1 MLLDSYRPDLSFS
14 SSLYSFFALFSLY
27 QTMFELWQ
35 ENIYIQCSFLF
46 SFFENMNRNFFSEKN
61 KINGKKLSDKYCSYL
76 KSLHRRIIIFR
87 DSKPFEV
94 SRRLNDRR
102 EGKVACSRIIS
113 SQREEITP
121 RCFLVTRK
129 RATCHEARES
139 PASYPRRFTRRR
151 RRSCPRP
158 VRSPRSAPAKN
169 KPTSILFSLL
179 SSPASFRS
187 SSFFF
192 LFFFQLVL
200 KHRAY
205 NTRNRLPFPAKQY
218 TQRGKKCSVK
228 LAARWDFVK

>member
-1 MLLDSYRPDLSFS
+1 M
-14 SSLYSFFALFSLY
+14 
-27 QTMFELWQ
+27 E
-35 ENIYIQCSFLF
+35 
-46 SFFENMNRNFFSEKN
+46 
-61 KINGKKLSDKYCSYL
+61 KKLSDKLSYL
-76 KSLHRRIIIFR
+76 KSLHGRIIFR

-192 LFFFQLVL
+192 FFFFSL
-200 KHRAY
+200 
-205 NTRNRLPFPAKQY
+205 
-218 TQRGKKCSVK
+218 S
-228 LAARWDFVK
+228 